1 MDQVARK
8 FRTLGPV
15 GRFGARA
22 AKMLSR
28 ALVLVAVL
36 ALPPTQ
42 QAKAGGLDEIQ
53 AAGVIRVCADPH
65 NLPFSDMGLAPAG
78 YDLDIAAEIAKVLGV
93 RLDYLWFHTSYE
105 KRVLRQLY
113 EHNCDFFMGL
123 PTSIAES
130 APRLILTRPY
140 LRVGFVPVVKSDS
153 TIASMDDL
161 KGEKVGVEMMTVAD
175 FYMFRKGYA
184 RDLYRSQEEMFEAL
198 LGGKLHAAMM
208 WLPVVDWEIKRHG
221 GAPLR
226 LLPIADA
233 AIQFSLAIA
242 VRKEDADLRDRID
255 EVLGG
260 LEAKGVIAQTLSRY
274 GMENARTIAQ

>member
-1 MDQVARK
+1 MKRLERK
-8 FRTLGPV
+8 VCKAWLRKNIT
-15 GRFGARA
+15 A
-22 AKMLSR
+22 AAGILR
-28 ALVLVAVL
+28 RGLALVALVLPLQPA
-36 ALPPTQ
+36 Q
-42 QAKAGGLDEIQ
+42 AGGLDEIQ

-78 YDLDIAAEIAKVLGV
+78 YDLDIAAEIAKALGV

-113 EHNCDFFMGL
+113 EGNCDFFMGL

-140 LRVGFVPVVKSDS
+140 LRVGFVPVVPDDS
-153 TIASMDDL
+153 AATSLADL
-161 KGEKVGVEMMTVAD
+161 KGEKIGVEMMTVAD
-175 FYMFRKGYA
+175 FHLFRNGYA

-198 LGGKLHAAMM
+198 QSGRLRAAMM

-221 GAPLR
+221 GAALK

-233 AIQFSLAIA
+233 AIQFPLAIA
-242 VRKEDADLRDRID
+242 VRKEDTDLRERINA
-255 EVLGG
+255 VLAS
-260 LEAKGVIAQTLSRY
+260 LDASGVIAQTLGRY
-274 GMENARTIAQ
+274 GLENARSIVR